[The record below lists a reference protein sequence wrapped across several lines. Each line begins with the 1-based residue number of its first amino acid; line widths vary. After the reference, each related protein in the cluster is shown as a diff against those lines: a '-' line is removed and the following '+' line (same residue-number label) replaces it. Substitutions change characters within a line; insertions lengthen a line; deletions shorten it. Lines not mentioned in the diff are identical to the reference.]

1 MQDDRNLEIAPYN
14 PTGWQISIKSLLWL
28 IVGLFI
34 AFLVFIMFLLIW
46 GMLQEALSQ
55 RISGTMVVNPLLPLI
70 LLIIAFVGTFI
81 GSIVLA
87 GIYNLIYSDKYYD
100 MGKMFS
106 LTLTVN
112 IITFVL
118 FIGLYLLFANSIDEL
133 FFVLAIHIFFT
144 VFVSICAIEI
154 STNPNYA
161 AVHLIGTAFWLTTSM
176 LMFAIFYKMID
187 INEGNMARILI
198 ALPPVLAYFFIP
210 LCHGIWEKLYYKF
223 YSMWN
228 NFFYV
233 PSLTEVMVDE
243 EEEDDVSVE
252 TN

>member
-14 PTGWQISIKSLLWL
+14 PSGRQIFIKSLIGL
-28 IVGLFI
+28 IVGFFI
-34 AFLVFIMFLLIW
+34 AFLVFIMLLLVG

-55 RISGTMVVNPLLPLI
+55 RIAGTMVVNPLLPLI

-87 GIYNLIYSDKYYD
+87 GIYNLLYSDKYYD

-106 LTLTVN
+106 LALTIN
-112 IITFVL
+112 IIIFIL

-133 FFVLAIHIFFT
+133 FFVLAIHVFFT
-144 VFVSICAIEI
+144 VFVSICAIEF

-161 AVHLIGTAFWLTTSM
+161 AVHLIWTAFGLTTSM
-176 LMFAIFYKMID
+176 LMFALFYKMID
-187 INEGNMARILI
+187 INEGNLARILI

-210 LCHGIWEKLYYKF
+210 LCHDVREKLYYKF

-233 PSLTEVMVDE
+233 PSLAEVMVDE
-243 EEEDDVSVE
+243 EDEDEVTVE